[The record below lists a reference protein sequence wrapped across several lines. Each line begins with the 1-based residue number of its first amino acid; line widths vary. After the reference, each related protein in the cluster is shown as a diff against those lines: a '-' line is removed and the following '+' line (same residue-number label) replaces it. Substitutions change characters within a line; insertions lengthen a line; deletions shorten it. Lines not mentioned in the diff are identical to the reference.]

1 MKTNYLQ
8 KIAII
13 VSLGISSYNIN
24 AQITNYVYA
33 LHNTQSGIFYFSE
46 IEIATG
52 NITDLQLLPVTGYGT
67 YSCSAVNVT
76 TQEFYFC
83 DGTQLIS
90 IDANSGN
97 INSNITLPIPP
108 LTNFSHIQYNQCDSN
123 IYGLIKDNTNLVS
136 FAKFN
141 PYTGVFT
148 NISALNSTIGY
159 CFGCMTV
166 IDPVA
171 NFFAFQS
178 NGVIVIEI
186 TTGNIIYNSP
196 LNNLPNENFGHIAL
210 KCSTHEI
217 FGTSANVSTGLK
229 YLATIDPATGNVSH
243 VSANGW
249 TPGLFKPGAGGDFIN
264 QFTGDYFYSGANSK
278 LLGANTI
285 TGNLVYNK
293 TIGNQGEI
301 LFINH
306 FSSCGCGSPS
316 AINNVA
322 PQNNTIEILPNP
334 FSNYINVKN
343 IVTNQKV
350 YFQLISPLG
359 KIVFASIINSSE
371 PINVSQL
378 NLPEGIY
385 HYKIFDEQQSKVLQT
400 GNIMHTQD

>member
-8 KIAII
+8 RITII
-13 VSLGISSYNIN
+13 ILLNIVSYNIN

-33 LHNTQSGIFYFSE
+33 LHNTQSGIFYFSQ
-46 IEIATG
+46 IDIATG
-52 NITDLQLLPVTGYGT
+52 NITDLQLMPVTGYNT

-76 TQEFYFC
+76 TQEFYYC

-97 INSNITLPIPP
+97 VNSNITLPLPP
-108 LTNFSHIQYNQCDSN
+108 LTNFSHIQYNPCDSN
-123 IYGLIKDNTNLVS
+123 IYGLTKDQTNLVG

-141 PYTGVFT
+141 PYTGIFT
-148 NISALNSTIGY
+148 NISLLSTAISY

-178 NGVIVIEI
+178 NGIIEI
-186 TTGNIIYNSP
+186 ELTTGNIIYNSP
-196 LNNLPNENFGHIAL
+196 LNNLPNESFGHIAL
-210 KCSTHEI
+210 KCNTHEI
-217 FGTSANVSTGLK
+217 FGTSANTSTGLK
-229 YLATIDPATGNVSH
+229 FLATIDPATGNVSH
-243 VSANGW
+243 VSASGW
-249 TPGLFKPGAGGDFIN
+249 APGLFKPVAGGDFIN
-264 QFTGDYFYSGANSK
+264 QFTGDYFYSGAGSK
-278 LLGANTI
+278 LLGANTL

-316 AINNVA
+316 AINNNA
-322 PQNNTIEILPNP
+322 MHNNTIEVLPNP

-343 IVTNQKV
+343 IVPNENAF
-350 YFQLISPLG
+350 FQLISPLG
-359 KIVFASIINSSE
+359 KIVFASIINSGE

-385 HYKIFDEQQSKVLQT
+385 HYNIFEEQQNTMLQT
-400 GNIMHTQD
+400 GNIMHIRK